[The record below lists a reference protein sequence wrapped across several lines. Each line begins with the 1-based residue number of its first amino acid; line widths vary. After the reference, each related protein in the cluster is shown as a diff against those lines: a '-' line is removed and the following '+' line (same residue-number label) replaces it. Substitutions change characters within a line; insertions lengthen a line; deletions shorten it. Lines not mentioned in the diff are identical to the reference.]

1 VDNLVKI
8 MEFCEF
14 LAEDELIEIIPL
26 FKYNKQLNLI
36 SGDFGPFRPSIP
48 IRVPLWLAFN
58 LHRQHKCTI
67 RVPEWIQ
74 SLPQLTEEQI
84 NENERLIEMPDNHWR
99 EILKLL
105 EQQFNCSVNC
115 SELIERREAILR
127 LSAHQLFRVA
137 QHKDPSQ
144 LFIGDVTLNNATKAE
159 LHLVKSIIQDSFR
172 QLQTLR
178 HTLAQTQRNKHL
190 D

>member
-1 VDNLVKI
+1 
-8 MEFCEF
+8 MELCEF
-14 LAEDELIEIIPL
+14 LAEDELIEIVPT
-26 FKYNKQLNLI
+26 FRYNKQLNLI

-48 IRVPLWLAFN
+48 VKVPLWLAFN

-67 RVPEWIQ
+67 QVPAWIQ
-74 SLPQLTEEQI
+74 QLPQLTEEQSTQ
-84 NENERLIEMPDNHWR
+84 NDRLIEMPDKHWR

-137 QHKDPSQ
+137 QQKDPSQ

-159 LHLVKSIIQDSFR
+159 LHLVKSVIQDSFR
-172 QLQTLR
+172 QLQSLR
-178 HTLAQTQRNKHL
+178 RTLAEAQRNKHYH

>member
-1 VDNLVKI
+1 MDW
-8 MEFCEF
+8 CEF

-48 IRVPLWLAFN
+48 IKVPVWLAFN
-58 LHRQHKCTI
+58 LQRQNKCTI
-67 RVPEWIQ
+67 CVPDWIQ
-74 SLPQLTEEQI
+74 ELPQLQEQQ
-84 NENERLIEMPDNHWR
+84 EADSERLVPMPDDQWR
-99 EILKLL
+99 ELLKLL
-105 EQQFNCSVNC
+105 EQEFQSSVNC

-137 QHKDPSQ
+137 KHKEQ

-159 LHLVKSIIQDSFR
+159 LQSVKPLIQKCFQYLQ
-172 QLQTLR
+172 QLRT
-178 HTLAQTQRNKHL
+178 TLADSQHNKQL
-190 D
+190 SQM

>member
-1 VDNLVKI
+1 
-8 MEFCEF
+8 MEFSEF
-14 LAEDELIEIIPL
+14 LAEDELIEMVPT
-26 FKYNKQLNLI
+26 FRYNKQLNLI

-48 IRVPLWLAFN
+48 VKVPLWMAFN

-67 RVPEWIQ
+67 RVPDWIQ
-74 SLPQLTEEQI
+74 QLPQLTEEQS
-84 NENERLIEMPDNHWR
+84 NQNDKLIEMPDKHWR

-137 QHKDPSQ
+137 QLKEPSQ
-144 LFIGDVTLNNATKAE
+144 LFIGDVTLDYATKAE
-159 LHLVKSIIQDSFR
+159 LHLVKNIIQESFR
-172 QLQTLR
+172 QLQSLR
-178 HTLAQTQRNKHL
+178 RTLAEAQRNKHYQE
-190 D
+190 